1 MMKENQ
7 YSTRDKFYHIF
18 VAFIIQFLL
27 LVIDPVWLEFLP
39 ELRFWMIMPL
49 VFGIMWG
56 GYGAIGIFIGH
67 MLGYYCGFP

>member
-39 ELRFWMIMPL
+39 ELRFFFFIPL
-49 VFGIMWG
+49 VFGIMLG
-56 GYGAIGIFIGH
+56 GYGAVGIFIGL
-67 MLGYYCGFP
+67 MLG